1 MAKKIIHYL
10 FQDTFL
16 FSFMNGVKFIRLK
29 LELSTILLNFQ
40 KSTYYAF
47 KPFIDHF
54 KSNTFIYFIEK
65 WSDNMERR
73 MWSWDVFVL
82 RTKSLKPCDIKS
94 QVFLEKM
101 ARQMSLHR

>member
-54 KSNTFIYFIEK
+54 
-65 WSDNMERR
+65 
-73 MWSWDVFVL
+73 
-82 RTKSLKPCDIKS
+82 
-94 QVFLEKM
+94 
-101 ARQMSLHR
+101 